1 MAFRRGD
8 FWIGRVA
15 AHWLAWLIRSAK
27 IGTDHRQSRRCWRE
41 RRENCRNRLLYCA
54 FIETREGAPDAWL
67 KFPDFS
73 NSLFGV
79 AGSLFGSAEF
89 PVPGSGKPAGQPV
102 KSLSGIA

>member
-1 MAFRRGD
+1 VNA
-8 FWIGRVA
+8 
-15 AHWLAWLIRSAK
+15 AK
-27 IGTDHRQSRRCWRE
+27 IAAIASYTAP
-41 RRENCRNRLLYCA
+41 LLRP
-54 FIETREGAPDAWL
+54 EKAPPMRGYNSL
-67 KFPDFS
+67 FDFS